1 MVREV
6 EAFLT
11 GSAEEWFYTRGEDIP
26 AWAYINK
33 VAHADTDRLG
43 RLAAWAPV
51 EPTPCHGWREAVGV
65 LARDTI
71 AAGARDPRVIH
82 RIQFDRLIGLEL
94 QLISR
99 SSRVAPETLVE
110 LGRASLNDHGTW
122 EPPG

>member
-6 EAFLT
+6 EAFLS
-11 GSAEEWFYTRGEDIP
+11 GSAEEWFYTRGEAIP

-33 VAHADTDRLG
+33 VAHADPDRLG
-43 RLAAWAPV
+43 RLAAWAPD
-51 EPTPCHGWREAVGV
+51 EPARCHGWREAVGV

-71 AAGARDPRVIH
+71 AAGARDPRAIH

-110 LGRASLNDHGTW
+110 LGRASLNDQGTW